1 MKMIITLIGEYPKA
15 ALAALIKECVNKC
28 IELDP
33 VDHDNCQA
41 GCYQK
46 VFSSDYFW
54 A

>member
-1 MKMIITLIGEYPKA
+1 MKGEYPKDS
-15 ALAALIKECVNKC
+15 LKGMMQKCCDKC

-33 VDHDNCQA
+33 VFNDKCQA